1 MKRVLAH
8 EKMGW
13 EPHYNDVQKHVTI
26 PKGTEVT
33 VIDDVFEPWDHQ
45 PDPRMG
51 HTYWCFRWK
60 DKDGGFHETWTR
72 TYAHVEISPLFEP
85 ESTPDKG
92 EDCDGK

>member
-1 MKRVLAH
+1 
-8 EKMGW
+8 
-13 EPHYNDVQKHVTI
+13 
-26 PKGTEVT
+26 
-33 VIDDVFEPWDHQ
+33 
-45 PDPRMG
+45 MG